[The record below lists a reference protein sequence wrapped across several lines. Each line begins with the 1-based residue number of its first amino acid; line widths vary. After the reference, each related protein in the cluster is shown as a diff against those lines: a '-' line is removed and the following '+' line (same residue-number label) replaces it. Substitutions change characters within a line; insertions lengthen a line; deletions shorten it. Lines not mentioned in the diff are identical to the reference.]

1 MEVKKRNLR
10 LYGQI
15 LTYWQF
21 NGGGAGGEEKK
32 KIIWVKDNINTYLTK
47 SNQK

>member
-21 NGGGAGGEEKK
+21 NGEKK
-32 KIIWVKDNINTYLTK
+32 RKEKDYL
-47 SNQK
+47 SRGQHQHLLD